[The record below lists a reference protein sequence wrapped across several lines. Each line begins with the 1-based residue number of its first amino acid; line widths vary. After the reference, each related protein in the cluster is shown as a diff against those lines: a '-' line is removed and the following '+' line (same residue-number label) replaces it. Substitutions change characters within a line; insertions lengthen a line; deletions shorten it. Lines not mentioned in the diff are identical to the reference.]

1 MKRARRYDFKNLMD
15 RLTSDCWF
23 VIKEKDKEVYFF
35 AQMVI

>member
-1 MKRARRYDFKNLMD
+1 MAQARRYNFKNLMD